1 MKIVRRKMKQ
11 GGTIGRYI
19 VITRENKQGVFARYV
34 GEKAEFWLAENL
46 DNYQEISV
54 VNCNVS
60 IVEFNAYK
68 HAVQFYHIWA
78 PRWRTIHTQKPE
90 IIRFYAKNQG
100 FLYVWPNLIKKRV
113 LNKAPQVYIEVKQRL
128 YESDDKQQD

>member
-19 VITRENKQGVFARYV
+19 AITRINKQGVFARYV

-46 DNYQEISV
+46 DNYKEIKV
-54 VNCNVS
+54 INCNIS
-60 IVEFNAYK
+60 IIEFNCLK
-68 HAVQFYHIWA
+68 FAVHFFHIWA
-78 PRWRTIHTQKPE
+78 PRWKTIVEQQPE

-100 FLYVWPNLIKKRV
+100 FLYVWPNLIKKKV
-113 LNKAPQVYIEVKQRL
+113 LNKAPQVYIEIKQRL
-128 YESDDKQQD
+128 YESDDK

>member
-11 GGTIGRYI
+11 GGTIGRHM

-46 DNYQEISV
+46 NNYEQISV
-54 VNCNVS
+54 VDCNIS
-60 IVEFNAYK
+60 IIEFNCLKY
-68 HAVQFYHIWA
+68 AVHFHHIWA
-78 PRWRTIHTQKPE
+78 PRWKTICEKKPT

-100 FLYVWPNLIKKRV
+100 FLYIWPNLIKKRV
-113 LNKAPQVYIEVKQRL
+113 LNKAPMVYIEIKSRV
-128 YESDDKQQD
+128 YEPDKKQQD